1 MEFFDRKQEVLDI
14 QLTPLGKRLMQM
26 GRLKPEFYAFY
37 DNDIMYDGQ
46 YAGITETQNNVEE
59 RIKEVPR
66 IKQQTYLYSAEQK
79 INKNTSANDLPIF
92 QENLFESMFL
102 PGTQQKINPESI
114 EEKQRELEGFGVL
127 GNMSYT
133 TNESPYWMVNF
144 FEAGITGSLS
154 TLTGSNNQNIP
165 KIECD
170 VQYKFV
176 LGEALDSAAQGTETA
191 GIIYDFDPEAHE
203 EGETILAEDGTFL
216 TVIEDSL
223 FIKVEEKN
231 THFLNENF
239 DVEVYKIQTD
249 GTEEKLYF
257 ENSEDSEN
265 QNHVEYYFD
274 VLVDSEID
282 DEDYC
287 RAVKNDKLEVTYTD
301 KFVFECSEI
310 AERITVAPN
319 VYDIPDTDVEVCD

>member
-26 GRLKPEFYAFY
+26 GRFKPEFYAFY
-37 DNDIMYDGQ
+37 DSDIMYDGQ
-46 YAGITETQNNVEE
+46 YAGVTETQNNIEE
-59 RIKEVPR
+59 RIKQVPR

-114 EEKQRELEGFGVL
+114 EKKQRELEGFGIL

-154 TLTGSNNQNIP
+154 VSTGSNNQNIP

-170 VQYKFV
+170 VQYKFI
-176 LGEALDSAAQGTETA
+176 LGEADRGEGQGTESTVV
-191 GIIYDFDPEAHE
+191 ISDFEPEAHE
-203 EGETILAEDGTFL
+203 QGETIVSEDGTYL
-216 TVIEDSL
+216 TLIEDSL
-223 FIKVEEKN
+223 FIKVEERN

-239 DVEVYKIQTD
+239 DIEIYKIQAD

-257 ENSEDSEN
+257 ENLEDSEN
-265 QNHVEYYFD
+265 ENHVEYYFD

-287 RAVKNDKLEVTYTD
+287 RAVKNDKLEVTYSD
-301 KFVFECSEI
+301 KYIFECSDI

-319 VYDIPDTDVEVCD
+319 VYDMPDTDVEVCD